1 MTPLFDRLL
10 IKLLQAKEVKT
21 EGGLLLATE
30 DLEQSHEK
38 AEVRFVGTE
47 MKWVKVGDIITLPKK
62 SGAPIMMKD
71 GEVLHLIREAQ
82 VDLVD

>member
-47 MKWVKVGDIITLPKK
+47 MQWCKVGDVVTLPKK
-62 SGAPIMMKD
+62 SGSPIMMD
-71 GEVLHLIREAQ
+71 NGEVLHLIREAQ
-82 VDLVD
+82 VDLID